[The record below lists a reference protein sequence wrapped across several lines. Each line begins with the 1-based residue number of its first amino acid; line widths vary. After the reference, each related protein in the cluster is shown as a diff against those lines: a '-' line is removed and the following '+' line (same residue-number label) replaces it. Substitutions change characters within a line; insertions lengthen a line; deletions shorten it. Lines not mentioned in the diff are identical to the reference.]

1 MVPPEWGG
9 TGFGFDFDEDMQK
22 MDCLGMKLADNCDSQ
37 VTGILRHG

>member
-22 MDCLGMKLADNCDSQ
+22 MDCLGNLCAG
-37 VTGILRHG
+37 V